1 MTTPDAAL
9 VSIDAR
15 TGKQRWR
22 AQNGDPA
29 VGFQHTGGPVVAQ
42 GVVISGLN
50 GCERFKKESCALIGR
65 DPESGRELWRTA
77 SIGMPG
83 QPGGD
88 TWGGLAPEFRA
99 GGDRWIP
106 GVYDPVLDQF
116 YIGTRSEERRVGKEC
131 VSTSKSRWSPAH

>member
-65 DPESGRELWRTA
+65 DPESGRELWR
-77 SIGMPG
+77 
-83 QPGGD
+83 
-88 TWGGLAPEFRA
+88 
-99 GGDRWIP
+99 
-106 GVYDPVLDQF
+106 
-116 YIGTRSEERRVGKEC
+116 SEEH
-131 VSTSKSRWSPAH
+131 TSELQSLMRISYAVFRLTKKKTTSQ